1 MSDNAND
8 KWVKVDDGQG
18 DPYFYNPVTNKSVDN
33 LPAGASLATGSVGQE
48 EKLNESDN
56 RITEW
61 LYLGKNNNGV
71 DEWRN
76 ISETRTEVI
85 VNKKPSD
92 WHKAK
97 EKDGKIYYYDDKE
110 VIDDGEYTHS
120 ENPEFEY
127 DDTTEKEKANVI
139 LDYNPTRI
147 SKEQV
152 REYFD
157 KLKDANNDV
166 DENNVK
172 ILPFPLPDFIDK
184 AREENDLKTYN
195 IHYINGIYSNPK
207 IFEEKIT
214 ELQTSIKGKRE
225 KAPDVIPIIT
235 AIGRYKELL
244 ETIIKKEYLYFP
256 HIEYTAEGC
265 FLLQEVN
272 PGERKK
278 NRSSEDAEGAEDDP
292 IKYKIVGYTEPTY
305 TTSNKY
311 TISGSTF
318 STKEMREE
326 YKKGQ
331 PEDQFFY
338 KIKFHSC
345 IGECGIIQLQYLL
358 IQNIMTIP
366 KSGKDGKYNTSDFEA
381 DLSKSNAILVI
392 NSGKRIGSD
401 EVINP
406 DPEVEEYLNI
416 FEKKNDEGKNAED
429 AIVTLSNMIKKEN
442 QEGVNFSVM
451 FDNNYRRNILE
462 MLFFYSDARNSKI
475 EDLKP
480 ANIYMP
486 GVVQQIFNEIDKHVR
501 ESLPALPYR
510 SYGDLS
516 FLPTEQQKGGSNK
529 PKKISM
535 FLDRL
540 KRMYNRYVR
549 RNNKKSK
556 KRRPMKQN
564 TRRKKKNGNKKSK
577 KN

>member
-8 KWVKVDDGQG
+8 KWEMVDDGEG
-18 DPYFYNPVTNKSVDN
+18 EPYYFNPVTGESVND
-33 LPAGASLATGSVGQE
+33 LPEGATVATESVGQE
-48 EKLNESDN
+48 EKSNESDN

-61 LYLGKNNNGV
+61 LYLGKNNNGQ

-76 ISETRTEVI
+76 ISENRTEVI

-110 VIDDGEYTHS
+110 NIDDGEYTHD
-120 ENPEFEY
+120 ENPEFYY
-127 DDTTEKEKANVI
+127 DEATEKEKANVI
-139 LDYNPTRI
+139 LDYNPTQI
-147 SKEQV
+147 SAEQV
-152 REYFD
+152 NEYFE
-157 KLKDANNDV
+157 KLKTINNEV
-166 DENNVK
+166 DDNGVN
-172 ILPFPLPDFIDK
+172 ILPFPLPDFIEK
-184 AREENDLKTYN
+184 ESEEKDLKTYN
-195 IHYINGIYSNPK
+195 IHYINGIYSNPT
-207 IFEEKIT
+207 IFENKIK
-214 ELQTSIKGKRE
+214 ELETSIKGKRE

-265 FLLQEVN
+265 FLLQEAN
-272 PGERKK
+272 PGERKNK
-278 NRSSEDAEGAEDDP
+278 RLNDDAEGAENDP

-311 TISGSTF
+311 KISGSTF
-318 STKEMREE
+318 TTNEMQEE
-326 YKKGQ
+326 YKRGQ

-358 IQNIMTIP
+358 IQNIMTLP
-366 KSGKDGKYNTSDFEA
+366 KGNKYNTSDFEA

-392 NSGKRIGSD
+392 NSGKRIDSE

-406 DPEVEEYLNI
+406 DSDAEEYLNN
-416 FEKKNDEGKNAED
+416 FEEKGAKE
-429 AIVTLSNMIKKEN
+429 AIVTLSEMIKKEN
-442 QEGVNFSVM
+442 DEDVNFSVM

-486 GVVQQIFNEIDKHVR
+486 GVVQQIFNEIDQHVR
-501 ESLPALPYR
+501 KSLPALPYH

-529 PKKISM
+529 PKKLRM